1 MRRTSSIRRA
11 YQRIQN
17 FHLCSYHAG
26 AILNV
31 MAHVNT
37 DTIVIRRAVA
47 DDLDALRYLA
57 ALDSARALLGVVLVA
72 ESGGVVRA
80 AYSVDEQRAIA
91 DPFVP
96 TAALVTLLQT
106 RAAPLREARP
116 KRNRGPSALVRALPA
131 RP

>member
-1 MRRTSSIRRA
+1 
-11 YQRIQN
+11 
-17 FHLCSYHAG
+17 
-26 AILNV
+26 

-37 DTIVIRRAVA
+37 DPIVIRRAVA

-57 ALDSARALLGVVLVA
+57 ALDSARALLGDVLVA
-72 ESGGVVRA
+72 ESDGIVLA

-96 TAALVTLLQT
+96 TADLVSLLET

-116 KRNRGPSALVRALPA
+116 KRNRGPSSVVRALPA

>member
-1 MRRTSSIRRA
+1 MRRTSSISRA
-11 YQRIQN
+11 YQQVQN
-17 FHLCSYHAG
+17 FHLCSYHVG
-26 AILNV
+26 GTLNV

-37 DTIVIRRAVA
+37 DPIVIRRAVA

-57 ALDSARALLGVVLVA
+57 ALDSARALLGDMLVA

-80 AYSVDEQRAIA
+80 AYSVEERRAIA

-96 TAALVTLLQT
+96 TADLVTLLET

-116 KRNRGPSALVRALPA
+116 KRNRGPSSVVRALPA

>member
-1 MRRTSSIRRA
+1 
-11 YQRIQN
+11 
-17 FHLCSYHAG
+17 
-26 AILNV
+26 

-37 DTIVIRRAVA
+37 DPIVIRRAVA

-57 ALDSARALLGVVLVA
+57 ALDSARALLGDVLVA

-80 AYSVDEQRAIA
+80 AYSLDERRAIA

-96 TAALVTLLQT
+96 TADLVTLLET

-116 KRNRGPSALVRALPA
+116 RRNRGPSSVVRALPA